1 MSISTQ
7 NTDPDEEKFTDVV
20 YPGEKSAPP
29 VAVMPPRTAAEPLR
43 REESMPTEEHA
54 PTPTP
59 QQPGN
64 GKQTKVNTI
73 LNVLILVC
81 FLLILGLGTF
91 FVVQMKSI
99 YVPSPYEQSK
109 MEYEKLL
116 QEKNELEADRSKID
130 RSVEARALLNKISA
144 LQKSAEETRTHIEK
158 IQQENQDYEK
168 RITDKKRDIDAA
180 KFELR
185 RTNQKYRREALAILT
200 NLPIG
205 DVIKL
210 NDKGQDGEVIT
221 NAIIA
226 RVNMGAKK
234 IKLKS
239 ADGVNVNWD
248 FERISIEAL
257 PRLVQYAIGEG
268 ELVNLDILDDATTD
282 KKKKRKPVI
291 ARPETRVYDPQPGAP
306 IISSGPSAT
315 ISADPTIEPEPP
327 ATDTAPWDEL
337 PIP

>member
-7 NTDPDEEKFTDVV
+7 NTDPEEEQFADVV
-20 YPGEKSAPP
+20 YPGEKTPHPATVKTHCSPRAPQ
-29 VAVMPPRTAAEPLR
+29 
-43 REESMPTEEHA
+43 
-54 PTPTP
+54 TPP
-59 QQPGN
+59 QQAT
-64 GKQTKVNTI
+64 GKLNKVSTI
-73 LNVLILVC
+73 LNILIVVC

-91 FVVQMKSI
+91 FVVQMKTI

-144 LQKSAEETRTHIEK
+144 LQKSAEETSSQINK
-158 IQQENQDYEK
+158 IKQENQDYEK
-168 RITDKKRDIDAA
+168 RIADKKRDIDAA

-205 DVIKL
+205 EVIKL
-210 NDKGQDGEVIT
+210 NDKGHDGEVIT

-226 RVNMGAKK
+226 NVNMAAKK
-234 IKLKS
+234 MKLKS
-239 ADGVNVNWD
+239 AEGVNVNWD
-248 FERISIEAL
+248 FERISIDTL
-257 PRLVQYAIGEG
+257 PRLVRYAIGEA
-268 ELVNLDILDDATTD
+268 ELVNLELLDDGTTT
-282 KKKKRKPVI
+282 KKKKRKPVV
-291 ARPETRVYDPQPGAP
+291 ARPETQVYDPTPGAP

-315 ISADPTIEPEPP
+315 ISSDPTLEPEEPV
-327 ATDTAPWDEL
+327 TDTAPWDEL

>member
-7 NTDPDEEKFTDVV
+7 NTDPDEEKFADVV
-20 YPGEKSAPP
+20 YPGEKTAPP
-29 VAVMPPRTAAEPLR
+29 VAIIPPRTATVPQRQEQTA
-43 REESMPTEEHA
+43 SPTTQTHRQS
-54 PTPTP
+54 PS
-59 QQPGN
+59 
-64 GKQTKVNTI
+64 GKHNNVSII
-73 LNVLILVC
+73 LNVLILIC

-91 FVVQMKSI
+91 FVMQMKTM

-116 QEKNELEADRSKID
+116 QEKNALEADRSKID

-144 LQKSAEETRTHIEK
+144 LQKSTEETRTQIDK
-158 IQQENQDYEK
+158 VKQENQDYEK
-168 RITDKKRDIDAA
+168 RIADKKRDIDAA

-205 DVIKL
+205 EVIKL
-210 NDKGQDGEVIT
+210 NDRGHDGEVIT

-226 RVNMGAKK
+226 NVNMGAKK
-234 IKLKS
+234 MKLKS

-257 PRLVQYAIGEG
+257 PRFVRYAIGEA
-268 ELVNLDILDDATTD
+268 ELVNLDILDDGTTT
-282 KKKKRKPVI
+282 KKKKRKPVV
-291 ARPETRVYDPQPGAP
+291 ARPETQAYDPSPGAP

-315 ISADPTIEPEPP
+315 ISSDPTIEPEQP
-327 ATDTAPWDEL
+327 ATDSAPWDEL